1 MTSNSVLVVI
11 IIINTVTDIIMIVL
25 FDVYHVVISFVLLL
39 TQLTKEFHSLLI

>member
-1 MTSNSVLVVI
+1 MTSNSVLVV

-25 FDVYHVVISFVLLL
+25 FDVYHVAISFVLLL